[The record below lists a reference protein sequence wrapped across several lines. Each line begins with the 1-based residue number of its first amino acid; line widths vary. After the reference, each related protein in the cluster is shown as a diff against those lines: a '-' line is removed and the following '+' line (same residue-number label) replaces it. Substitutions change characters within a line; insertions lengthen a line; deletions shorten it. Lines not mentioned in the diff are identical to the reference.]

1 MVLGFGPYSAG
12 PYSAGPL
19 RLIQQIDRG
28 RRLVTLTSTAI
39 LIPERRTDEGLLIKS
54 VGAAWIEVASILG
67 DDWSAAF
74 QIDDRKWEE
83 ILAGALEK
91 EGFNVTLT
99 PPRKDH
105 GRDVIARKG
114 GVGSM
119 RMLGSMKAYAPDRV
133 VGRDHVHEVL
143 GVVETERAT
152 KGMIVTTSDFA
163 PQLLDAPG
171 LAAAIPDR
179 LELMNGV
186 QLQGWLR
193 RLTSSST

>member
-1 MVLGFGPYSAG
+1 
-12 PYSAGPL
+12 
-19 RLIQQIDRG
+19 
-28 RRLVTLTSTAI
+28 
-39 LIPERRTDEGLLIKS
+39 
-54 VGAAWIEVASILG
+54 
-67 DDWSAAF
+67 
-74 QIDDRKWEE
+74 
-83 ILAGALEK
+83 
-91 EGFNVTLT
+91 
-99 PPRKDH
+99 
-105 GRDVIARKG
+105 
-114 GVGSM
+114 
-119 RMLGSMKAYAPDRV
+119 
-133 VGRDHVHEVL
+133 VL